1 VERRVSDQIDLE
13 IKMAFL
19 EGALKDLDDVV
30 RETATAMRALEAR
43 LASLEAQVAS
53 EPSRGA
59 PPDEVPPHWGR
70 L

>member
-1 VERRVSDQIDLE
+1 MSDQIDLE
-13 IKMAFL
+13 IKLAFL

-30 RETATAMRALEAR
+30 RETASAMRALEAR
-43 LASLEAQVAS
+43 IASLEAQLSS
-53 EPSRGA
+53 EPTRGA